1 MSPTVMAIIM
11 IVVVVAAI
19 IWNKIPMNFIMFVI
33 PVVCALI
40 LGYNVSE
47 ISSAILGQISSV
59 MGSSG
64 WMLLFGLIFF
74 TMLTESGM
82 FDIIIGKLLGIVGKK
97 LNVFW
102 VLILTA
108 AISAIAYLTAN
119 MSTTYLI
126 VFPIMIPLFKR
137 YKMDQCWAFIVCQ
150 SAIAMMCWLPW
161 GIGVVNSAAMA
172 STAEVAVSAEQ
183 LATESI
189 PYGLTILP
197 VIILQALYF
206 SMQHKKKYGTLEAQA
221 EEVADANAPKQEK
234 EFARPKLF
242 WFNLIVFVAVV
253 LVLAVWNKPSRDP
266 GWKIPS
272 YLVFILGSIVL
283 AMVNY
288 PKDFGKIWNKSG
300 MTFYNVLIMLI
311 AICFYLAIFN
321 IKKDGTPSMV
331 DSLAG
336 MLTSIFPSWLIS
348 LLVPIFLLLCV
359 PIIRYVPYQVYN
371 AMYPMLIAMGATR
384 GILPIAVI
392 APFVCQIAF
401 ATSATLMNS
410 ATFVGC
416 SLCEQDDVAGYVK
429 YASPIM
435 FVSNAIPIVICLLL
449 ALMKVGV
456 FANFIW

>member
-1 MSPTVMAIIM
+1 MAIIM
-11 IVVVVAAI
+11 IVVVIAAI
-19 IWNKIPMNFIMFVI
+19 IWNKIPMNFIMFIV
-33 PVVCALI
+33 PTVCALC
-40 LGYNVSE
+40 LGYSITE
-47 ISSAILGQISSV
+47 ISNAVINQIAAI
-59 MGSSG
+59 MKSSG

-82 FDIIIGKLLGIVGKK
+82 FDTIIGKVLGLVGNK
-97 LNVFW
+97 LNVFG
-102 VLILTA
+102 VLLMTA
-108 AISAIAYLTAN
+108 IIAAIAYLTAN

-126 VFPIMIPLFKR
+126 VFPIMIPLFKKF
-137 YKMDQCWAFIVCQ
+137 KMDQRWAFIICQ

-172 STAEVAVSAEQ
+172 STPDNPVSADL
-183 LATESI
+183 LATASI

-197 VIILQALYF
+197 VIILQCLYF
-206 SMQHKKKYGTLEAQA
+206 SSVHKKKYGTLGVQVEDVA
-221 EEVADANAPKQEK
+221 ENANTAKQEK

-242 WFNLIVFVAVV
+242 WFNLAVFVLAI
-253 LVLAVWNKPSRDP
+253 LCLAVWKL
-266 GWKIPS
+266 PS
-272 YLVFILGSIVL
+272 YLVFIFGSIIL

-321 IKKDGTPSMV
+321 LKKDGTDSMV
-331 DSLAG
+331 NSLAAL
-336 MLTSIFPSWLIS
+336 LTGIFPNWLIS
-348 LLVPIFLLLCV
+348 FLVPIFLLLCV

-371 AMYPMLIAMGATR
+371 AMYPMLIAIGGTR
-384 GILPIAVI
+384 GVLPIAVI

-401 ATSATLMNS
+401 ATSCTLMNS

-416 SLCEQDDVAGYVK
+416 SLTEQDDVAGYIK

-435 FVSNAIPIVICLLL
+435 FISNAISIVICL
-449 ALMKVGV
+449 V
-456 FANFIW
+456 FGILKLW